1 MHRSRIVLLAMLFLA
16 APSWAQ
22 EEGAAEDAAETT
34 DTQAQPSSAPADEV
48 TDEEIEALLDG
59 EDYLEDDEDDFLPS
73 IEVRYEQSI
82 PFPTD
87 I

>member
-1 MHRSRIVLLAMLFLA
+1 MHRSQIVLLALLFLA

-22 EEGAAEDAAETT
+22 DEDTAEDAAETT
-34 DTQAQPSSAPADEV
+34 DTQAEPPSTPAEEV

-59 EDYLEDDEDDFLPS
+59 EDYLDGDEDDFLPS